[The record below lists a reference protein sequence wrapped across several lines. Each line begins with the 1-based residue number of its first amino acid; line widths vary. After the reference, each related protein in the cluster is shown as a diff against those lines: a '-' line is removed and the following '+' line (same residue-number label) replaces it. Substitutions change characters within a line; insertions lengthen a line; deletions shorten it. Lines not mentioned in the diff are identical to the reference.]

1 MRFSIPGNV
10 SSYGFQIGG
19 LGSHGS
25 RTIMLSELRL
35 LLSVCSPMASESE
48 YRNAILEDNVLLKQT
63 LSTRHESVRRLR
75 ELYGINPSFITFRA
89 LRDLWDHT
97 IEAQPVLAMLA
108 ALSRDP
114 VLRSTTPL
122 ILSVQRG
129 TPVDSQMF
137 SRVVKE
143 EYPNLGTTTQANF
156 GRHIA
161 SSWAQSG
168 HLKGRTNK
176 IRGQAQAYASSCAY
190 ALFLGYLCG
199 ERGEGLFT
207 TPWAQVLDTP
217 TYTLHNLAKA
227 ASQYG
232 WLEYRQSGS
241 ITDISFRYLL
251 REEGDSLA

>member
-1 MRFSIPGNV
+1 MRFFIPGNAT
-10 SSYGFQIGG
+10 SYGFQIDG
-19 LGSHGS
+19 LGSHGG

-35 LLSVCSPMASESE
+35 LLSVCSPLATVSE
-48 YRNAILEDNVLLKQT
+48 YRKAILEDNVLLKQT
-63 LSTRHESVRRLR
+63 LSTRNESVRRLR
-75 ELYGINPSFITFRA
+75 ELYGINPSLITFRA

-114 VLRSTTPL
+114 VLRTTTSL
-122 ILSVQRG
+122 ILSIQPG
-129 TPVDSQMF
+129 SPADAHMF

-143 EYPNLGTTTQANF
+143 EYPNLNPTTLANF

-176 IRGQAQAYASSCAY
+176 VRGQAQAHASTCAY

-199 ERGEGLFT
+199 ERGEGLFQ

-217 TYTLHNLAKA
+217 VYTLHNLAKA

-251 REEGDSLA
+251 REKGASLA